1 MIPKKNILVTGGAG
15 YIGSHT
21 CKALHAAGYTPV
33 TYDNLIYGHKKAV
46 KWGPFIKG
54 DILDIDLLFDV
65 CERYRPLAVMHFAA
79 FAYVGESVEN
89 PSKYYK
95 NNTTGTLN
103 VLESM
108 RHVNMGT
115 IVFSSSCA
123 TYGLPKTM
131 PINEKMF
138 QSPVNPYGWTKLF
151 GERMIKD
158 YSASYGMHFALLR
171 YFNACGADPD
181 GEIGEEHSPETHL
194 IPLTLRAA
202 LHSGQPLLLFGEDYD
217 TPDGTCIRDYIHVS
231 DLARAHVMA
240 LNHLLKKRSNL
251 ELNLGTGK
259 GTSVREVISAVERV
273 SGQKVEVQMASRRR
287 GDPPSLYAD
296 VENASDILGFTSRY
310 TNVVDMVETAYNYMV
325 SRDML

>member
-1 MIPKKNILVTGGAG
+1 MCKKNILVTGGAG
-15 YIGSHT
+15 YIGSHA

-33 TYDNLIYGHKKAV
+33 TYDNLIYGHEKAV

-65 CERYRPLAVMHFAA
+65 CEHYTPLAVMHFAA

-95 NNTTGTLN
+95 NNITGTLN
-103 VLESM
+103 VVEAM
-108 RHVNMGT
+108 RHVNMDA

-123 TYGLPKTM
+123 TYGLPNTM
-131 PINEKMF
+131 PISENML

-151 GERMIKD
+151 GERVIKD
-158 YSASYGMHFALLR
+158 YSASYGMKFALLR

-194 IPLTLRAA
+194 IPLTLNAA
-202 LHSGQPLLLFGEDYD
+202 LHSEQPLLLFGEDYD

-231 DLARAHVMA
+231 DLARAHVLA
-240 LNHLLKKRSNL
+240 LKHLVKKQSNL

-259 GTSVREVISAVERV
+259 GTSVREIICAVEQV
-273 SGQKVEVQMASRRR
+273 SGRKVVVQAASRRK

-296 VENASDILGFTSRY
+296 VEKASDVLGFTARY
-310 TNVVDMVETAYNYMV
+310 TDVIDMVETVYNYMID
-325 SRDML
+325 RDML

>member
-1 MIPKKNILVTGGAG
+1 MCERSVLVTGGAG
-15 YIGSHT
+15 YIGSHA

-33 TYDNLIYGHKKAV
+33 TYDNLIYGHEKAV

-54 DILDIDLLFDV
+54 DILDIDLLFEV
-65 CERYRPLAVMHFAA
+65 CKYYRPLAVMHFAA
-79 FAYVGESVEN
+79 FAYVGESVES

-103 VLESM
+103 VLEVM
-108 RHVNMGT
+108 RHFNVET

-123 TYGLPKTM
+123 TYGFPETM
-131 PINEKMF
+131 PVNEDMF
-138 QSPVNPYGWTKLF
+138 QQPVNPYGWTKLF

-158 YSASYGMHFALLR
+158 YSASYGMRFALLR

-202 LHSGQPLLLFGEDYD
+202 LHSEQPLLLFGEDYD

-231 DLARAHVMA
+231 DLARAHVLA
-240 LNHLLKKRSNL
+240 LKHLLEKRSNL

-259 GTSVREVISAVERV
+259 GTSVREIILAVERV
-273 SGQKVEVQMASRRR
+273 SERRVPVQAVSRRK

-296 VENASDILGFTSRY
+296 VKKASNVLGFTAQY
-310 TNVVDMVETAYNYMV
+310 TDVSDMVQTAYNYMV
-325 SRDML
+325 GRDVL